1 MKQYPLKQL
10 FLFLFCTVLLSVA
23 SLNKARASHAMGADL
38 SYECID
44 PVNRVYKI
52 TLRFYRDCAGI
63 EEPASILLDVSSTT
77 CGQALSL
84 TLTQEA
90 CPPSTNGGKPCEVS
104 PLCPGSILQ
113 SSCNGGTLPGVQAF
127 TYSGTITLPMNCP
140 DWTFSFSECCRN
152 DQITNLVNASSE
164 DLYIQATLNNSGGQQ
179 NNSPVFTTLPVPF
192 ICANQPFSYNQGALD
207 ADGDSIVYT
216 LVNPLGAGATQISYN
231 VGFSPTT
238 PLTTTPPNSFGFSNT
253 TGQISFQPNGVQVA
267 VVTVLVQEYRNGVL
281 IGTTMRDIQIVVLNI
296 PGCGVPPT
304 FTGAIQNT
312 VQNGIYISPQLVQVC
327 PGNALSFSVLAFN
340 STNDS
345 VFIESNASVAM
356 PGSQFVV
363 NYMSKDSVFGYFTW
377 IPTALDTGFNNL
389 VVTVKNKN
397 CPIASIQ
404 SYAVSVQ
411 VLAGTYAG
419 PDLSYCPA
427 GGPVQLQAYGGNQFT
442 WSPTTGLSNPNVG
455 NPLASPSQ
463 TTDYIVV
470 SNLSSSCKNRDTV
483 RVNVVPDFN
492 FTVSQSDDT
501 ICRFEFV
508 NFTATPDP
516 TYAPYTYL
524 WTPALGLNAVTI
536 SNPSAQPDYTTNYV
550 VTIKASNGCVRKDT
564 LKVVVEG
571 QGPQVAITADRT
583 KVCVGD
589 TIHLTSKISAL
600 PCGLNVV
607 PCQGTY
613 NIKTVGTGN
622 VQDVNGVTPYRGFYM
637 DARMQ
642 ILYRA
647 SELQA
652 LGMQPGTITDLAF
665 DIAQQGSSAP
675 YNGFTIRMGCT
686 NLNSLSSFVSG
697 LSTVY
702 GPTNFTP
709 SGTGFN
715 THALDNPYDWD
726 GFSNIIIEICFDN
739 NVYTNDDIVNATTT
753 AYNSV
758 LYAYQ
763 DNTVG
768 CNLSLPNIST
778 NRPNTQ
784 FIYCVEPPSNLTHTW
799 TPTTNLF
806 VPDSLNPFVV
816 LNQTTTYYLNVND
829 GSCTGGGAITLNID
843 TSFGVTAGPD
853 VSFCNGVPAQLN
865 GAVTGI
871 PPTGGSSSCGVN
883 GTPCS
888 GAPVQKTFTPSG
900 ASSSSITPF
909 AGGFFLALEDQRTQI
924 LYRASDLLA
933 AGIPSGTINQLG
945 LNITSKASTF
955 PYQNFSI
962 KLGCTNKTELTA
974 GTWEPTTTVYTNLL
988 YPTVAG
994 WNDFTFTNTFDWDG
1008 NSNIVV
1014 EICWDNPDN
1023 FPSTGLDAVSAGT
1036 PNYNSFQTV
1045 TGVLSVGCNMSASA
1059 ASVAQVLP
1067 EIRLRICGSQTLPVT
1082 YTWSPSAGL
1091 SSDSV
1096 PKPYATPETQT
1107 TYVLTAYFGGK
1118 CPKTDTVVV
1127 TPQTFPYNVTP
1138 DTALCEGSSVQLS
1151 VTGGSAYA
1159 WTPAT
1164 GLSCTNCA
1172 NPVASPPANTVYYLT
1187 ITDTATGCIVKDT
1200 VALSVFN
1207 LSADAWFGDTL
1218 VDQGTPIT
1226 LGANVTGNSTVGYTY
1241 QWTPSEYLDNAT
1253 SATPFSTPLSDVLY
1267 LLTVNAGGCTDTTQV
1282 NVRVN
1287 IVASPVVMPNAFT
1300 PNGDGKNDDFYPVIL
1315 NPLAKVKTFR
1325 VYNRYGAMIHDG
1337 NTPWD
1342 GRFKG
1347 ADQPTGTYVY
1357 YIVIERPLQKDEPLQ
1372 GSFTLLR

>member
-1 MKQYPLKQL
+1 MTQLHLKRFFGL
-10 FLFLFCTVLLSVA
+10 FLLTLFLSVA
-23 SLNKARASHAMGADL
+23 SVQESKASHAMGADL

-44 PVNRVYKI
+44 PVNRVYKV

-63 EEPASILLDVSSTT
+63 EEPLSITINASSAS

-84 TLTQEA
+84 SLTQES
-90 CPPSTNGGKPCEVS
+90 CPPNSGGGQPCEVS
-104 PLCPGSILQ
+104 PLCPSSILQ
-113 SSCNGGTLPGVQAF
+113 SSCNGGNLPGVQAF
-127 TYSGTITLPMNCP
+127 TYSGTITLPMDCS

-152 DQITNLVNASSE
+152 DQITNLMSASSE
-164 DLYIQATLNNSGGQQ
+164 DLYVQATLNNLGGNQ

-192 ICANQPFSYNQGALD
+192 ICANQPFSYNQGAVD
-207 ADGDSIVYT
+207 SEGDSIVYS
-216 LVNPLGAGATQISYN
+216 LVNALGAGASQITYN
-231 VGFSPTT
+231 GGFSPTS
-238 PLTTTPPNSFGFSNT
+238 PLTTTPPNSLNFSNSN
-253 TGQISFQPNGVQVA
+253 GQLSFTPNGVQVA

-281 IGTTMRDIQIVVLNI
+281 IGSTMRDIQIVVLNI

-304 FTGAIQNT
+304 FSGGIQNT
-312 VQNGIYISPQLVQVC
+312 VQNGFYINPQLVQVC
-327 PGNALSFSVLAFN
+327 PGNALSFSVMAVN

-345 VFIESNASVAM
+345 VFIESNASVAI
-356 PGSQFVV
+356 PGSQFVI
-363 NYMSKDSVFGYFTW
+363 NYVSSDSVYGYFTW
-377 IPTALDTGFNNL
+377 TPTALDTGFNNL
-389 VVTVKNKN
+389 IVTVKNKN

-404 SYAVSVQ
+404 SYAVSIQ

-419 PDLSYCPA
+419 PDLAYCPA

-442 WSPTTGLSNPNVG
+442 WTPATNLSNPNIG
-455 NPLASPSQ
+455 NPLASPTQ
-463 TTDYIVV
+463 TTDYIVQ

-492 FTVSQSDDT
+492 FSVNQSDDT

-508 NFTATPDP
+508 NFAATPDP
-516 TYAPYTYL
+516 AFAPYTYA
-524 WTPALGLNAVTI
+524 WSPAASLNAGTI
-536 SNPSAQPDYTTNYV
+536 SNPSAQPDFTTNYV
-550 VTIKASNGCVRKDT
+550 LTITAANGCVRKDT

-571 QGPQVAITADRT
+571 QGPQVIVTADRN
-583 KVCVGD
+583 KVCIGD
-589 TIHLTSKISAL
+589 TIQLTSKISTM

-613 NIKTVGTGN
+613 NIKTAGTGT

-665 DIAQQGSSAP
+665 DIAQQGSTAP

-686 NLNSLSSFVSG
+686 ELTTLSAFVSG
-697 LSTVY
+697 LPTVY
-702 GPTNFTP
+702 GPTNYTP

-715 THALDNPYDWD
+715 THTLDNPYDWD
-726 GFSNIIIEICFDN
+726 GFSNLIVEVCFDN
-739 NVYTNDDIVNATTT
+739 NAYTNDDIVMATTT

-758 LYAYQ
+758 LFAYQ

-768 CNLSLPNIST
+768 CNLSLPNTST

-799 TPTTNLF
+799 TPTNNLF

-816 LNQTTTYYLNVND
+816 LNESTTYYLNVND

-843 TSFGVTAGPD
+843 TSFGITAGPD

-865 GAVTGI
+865 GAVTGT
-871 PPTGGSSSCGVN
+871 PPTGGSSSCGIN

-888 GAPVQKTFTPSG
+888 GSPVQGTFTPSG

-909 AGGFFLALEDQRTQI
+909 SGGFFLTLEDQRTQI
-924 LYRASDLLA
+924 LYKAADLVA
-933 AGIPSGTINQLG
+933 AGVAPGTINQLG
-945 LNITSKASTF
+945 LNISAKASAF
-955 PYQNFSI
+955 PYQNLSI

-974 GTWEPTTTVYTNLL
+974 GTWEPTSTVYTNLL
-988 YPTVAG
+988 YPTLAG
-994 WNDFTFTNTFDWDG
+994 WNDFNFASAYDWDG
-1008 NSNIVV
+1008 QSNLVV
-1014 EICWDNPDN
+1014 EICWDNPDG
-1023 FPSTGLDAVSAGT
+1023 FPSTGLDAVLAGT
-1036 PNYNSFQTV
+1036 PTYNSFQTI
-1045 TGVLSVGCNMSASA
+1045 TGALAVGCNMSAGN

-1067 EIRLRICGSQTLPVT
+1067 AIRFRTCASPVLPVT
-1082 YTWSPSAGL
+1082 YSWSPSGGL
-1091 SSDSV
+1091 SDNSI
-1096 PKPYATPETQT
+1096 PKPYATPGQQT

-1118 CPKTDTVVV
+1118 CPKTDTVTV
-1127 TPQTFPYNVTP
+1127 TPQTFAYSVSP
-1138 DTALCEGSSVQLS
+1138 DTAVCEGSSTQLS
-1151 VTGGSAYA
+1151 VTGGSAYV

-1164 GLSCTNCA
+1164 GLSCSNCP
-1172 NPVASPPANTVYYLT
+1172 NPVASPSDSTVYYLT
-1187 ITDTATGCIVKDT
+1187 ITDTTTGCIVKDT
-1200 VALSVFN
+1200 VTLLVFN
-1207 LSADAWFGDTL
+1207 LAANAWFGDTL
-1218 VDQGTPIT
+1218 VDQGTPLT
-1226 LGANVTGNSTVGYTY
+1226 LGANVTGNATVGYTY
-1241 QWTPSEYLDNAT
+1241 QWTPSDYLDNSTLA
-1253 SATPFSTPLSDVLY
+1253 SPVSTPLSDVLY
-1267 LLTVNAGGCTDTTQV
+1267 LLTVNAGGCTDTTQI

-1287 IVASPVVMPNAFT
+1287 IIESPVVMPNAFT
-1300 PNGDGKNDDFYPVIL
+1300 PNGDGKNDGFYPVML
-1315 NPLAKVKTFR
+1315 SSLSTVKSFR
-1325 VYNRYGAMIHDG
+1325 VYNRYGALVHDG

-1347 ADQPTGTYVY
+1347 AAQPAGTYVY
-1357 YIVIERPLQKDEPLQ
+1357 YIVIERPLKEDEPLQ